1 MSDKKKKLSPAQ
13 WEIAMRYMQ
22 EFERKN
28 NRLMSVTAL
37 TVLPLIG
44 YIVGKIEDM
53 DAKLDNNNSFS
64 MKLKNKSN
72 NAIRACDEF
81 IKTFEDLIVSNKDGY
96 GHMTDMLYPC
106 LDSWFD
112 TLVAQKDVAPS
123 SEVIRRA
130 KLRYHDPFVAKVKE
144 CQNAFEDGYEK
155 GYCDCV
161 NDVTKELAKLVQQ
174 DIETAVIKID
184 GGKVNIEP
192 VLKEEKPCQT
202 KN

>member
-13 WEIAMRYMQ
+13 WDIAMRYMQ

-96 GHMTDMLYPC
+96 GYMTDMLYPC

-130 KLRYHDPFVAKVKE
+130 KLRYHDPFIAKVKE
-144 CQNAFEDGYEK
+144 CQESFEDGYEK

-161 NDVTKELAKLVQQ
+161 DDIKRELIKLK
-174 DIETAVIKID
+174 DIGEAQAVINIKD
-184 GGKVNIEP
+184 GMVEISAVG
-192 VLKEEKPCQT
+192 EEVGQ
-202 KN
+202 